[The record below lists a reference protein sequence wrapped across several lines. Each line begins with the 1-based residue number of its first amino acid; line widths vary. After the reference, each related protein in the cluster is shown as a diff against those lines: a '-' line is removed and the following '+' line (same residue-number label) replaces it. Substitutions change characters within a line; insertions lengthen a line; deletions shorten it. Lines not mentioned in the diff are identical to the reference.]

1 MDRLRQ
7 LQVMLAVL
15 AAAVL
20 LSGCGVTITH
30 PLPPSELEPEER
42 ALFEGTWVRYG
53 QNYEPYTIRFVCN
66 GRAEVTA
73 LSFGQK
79 GQVELEQWQMNVTK
93 GKKDTLGRGYLTLY
107 VSEPVEGA
115 KGTEELSGHPFY
127 RYELGPDLLLLWF
140 PQRAPFEEAIK
151 LRRLSGEI
159 STELTIVTSDPQV
172 LLDFMGDPD
181 DLGNPEL
188 FDRTAVLLRKV
199 DSAHNTE
206 PLKPCGR
213 TLSGGAK

>member
-7 LQVMLAVL
+7 LQVMLAAL
-15 AAAVL
+15 AVAAL
-20 LSGCGVTITH
+20 LSGCGVMITH
-30 PLPPSELEPEER
+30 PLPPSALEPEER

-115 KGTEELSGHPFY
+115 KGTEELAGHSFY
-127 RYELGPDLLLLWF
+127 RYNIGPDVLVLWYPETGAF
-140 PQRAPFEEAIK
+140 NEAIM
-151 LRRLSGEI
+151 LRRLSGEVA
-159 STELTIVTSDPQV
+159 TEGTIVTSDPQV

-181 DLGNPEL
+181 DLGSPEL
-188 FDRTAVLLRKV
+188 FEYKHPLIWRKV

-206 PLKPCGR
+206 PLKPCG
-213 TLSGGAK
+213 KQ